1 MEQDLSTITGQL
13 NFRLVCSSIGY
24 MPFRFLSLIKKEN
37 DKDFLSLVN
46 RIIIIDKKGFEKQ
59 PTTTEL
65 FMLMGKSSLLSQNI
79 FDLNNLK
86 QQHNKDNFNYI
97 LDKYAVSLD
106 GAIAIAKYYS
116 ENIEV
121 DIPEADKNIKSSFK
135 NQYGFFL
142 KHKEEFNSKFRPHN
156 LPKLDSNSWLNQNT
170 LSDFKKTFPN
180 SKLQDLKIEDF
191 KPKEKP
197 KPLNTK
203 NQDNPKS
210 KSELKKE
217 KLQAIKDKTNQEA
230 ESYIL
235 KNVFNI
241 KL

>member
-37 DKDFLSLVN
+37 DKDLLSLVN
-46 RIIIIDKKGFEKQ
+46 KVLIIDKKGAIEE

-65 FMLMGKSSLLSQNI
+65 FMLIGKPSLLSQNI

-106 GAIAIAKYYS
+106 GVIAIAKYYS

-121 DIPEADKNIKSSFK
+121 DIPKADTNIKSSFK
-135 NQYGFFL
+135 NQYSFFL
-142 KHKEEFNSKFRPHN
+142 EHKKEFNSKFRPYSF
-156 LPKLDSNSWLNQNT
+156 PKLDSNTWLNQNT

-191 KPKEKP
+191 KTQP
-197 KPLNTK
+197 KPSNTD
-203 NQDNPKS
+203 NQDNQKS
-210 KSELKKE
+210 KSQLKKE
-217 KLQAIKDKTNQEA
+217 KLQAIKDKTNQEVEA
-230 ESYIL
+230 FLLQKVFGL
-235 KNVFNI
+235 K
-241 KL
+241 L